1 MDATI
6 GYVSQV
12 REDLMDAAF
21 RTGRAR
27 PRRVRGGTRWLPSG
41 RVAVAL
47 ASVLVLVAA
56 GTLGWLL
63 KGGDVARISADR
75 PASGATGAT
84 GATGGAHR
92 AVLRDQ
98 AAGDQMEPAAAPAPQ
113 GFSVGELPERL
124 ARLDQA
130 DNGVAGQIAGSELPA
145 TENSIPLRDPSRII
159 RTAQMTVVIGRNS
172 FDEKFAQAQNVA
184 EVNGGFVQTSTGR
197 ERSGTLTMRV
207 PSRNFSSALA
217 GLRALGDVLLE
228 KVEGQDVTAEY
239 VDLQGRLKIAESRLD
254 VLFGLME
261 RATTIEQTIR
271 VQNALDET
279 QLRVENIKGQIKL
292 LKDRTSFATIRAE
305 LREEGV
311 EPQEAEVENP
321 SLPTAWDRA
330 IAGFIGVIAGVV
342 IGLGYLIPILVLAAA
357 VWFAVVLLRR
367 RRRAAA

>member
-27 PRRVRGGTRWLPSG
+27 PRRVRGGTRWLPSR
-41 RVAVAL
+41 RVAVPL

-56 GTLGWLL
+56 GTLGWFL
-63 KGGDVARISADR
+63 KDTDGVDRIAADSR
-75 PASGATGAT
+75 PAAPSPVAAPQEQHRELFREDAATTAALASQPEALDRRSAGFVAPE
-84 GATGGAHR
+84 
-92 AVLRDQ
+92 DQ
-98 AAGDQMEPAAAPAPQ
+98 AAPQGLEAPAIE
-113 GFSVGELPERL
+113 G
-124 ARLDQA
+124 
-130 DNGVAGQIAGSELPA
+130 
-145 TENSIPLRDPSRII
+145 SIPVQDPSRII
-159 RTAQMTVVIGRNS
+159 RTAQMTVVIGRNA

-217 GLRALGDVLLE
+217 GLRALGDVLVE

-271 VQNALDET
+271 VQNALDDT

-342 IGLGYLIPILVLAAA
+342 IGLGYLIPILVIAAA

>member
-6 GYVSQV
+6 GYVGQV

-27 PRRVRGGTRWLPSG
+27 PRRVRGGPRWLPPR
-41 RVAVAL
+41 RVAVVL
-47 ASVLVLVAA
+47 ASAVVLAAA
-56 GTLGWLL
+56 GALGWFL
-63 KGGDVARISADR
+63 KGGDTTRISADR

-84 GATGGAHR
+84 GATGGGDHR

-98 AAGDQMEPAAAPAPQ
+98 AASEQLVPAPAAPQTLPGALEPKSASLERSGNAAAGYVAPEEAPAIE
-113 GFSVGELPERL
+113 G
-124 ARLDQA
+124 
-130 DNGVAGQIAGSELPA
+130 
-145 TENSIPLRDPSRII
+145 SIPVQDPSRII

-207 PSRNFSSALA
+207 PSKNFSSALA

-228 KVEGQDVTAEY
+228 KIEGQDVTAEY
-239 VDLQGRLKIAESRLD
+239 VDLQGRLKIVEARLD

-261 RATTIEQTIR
+261 QAVTIDQTIR

-279 QLRVENIKGQIKL
+279 QLRAENIKGQIKL

-311 EPQEAEVENP
+311 EPHEAAVENP

-342 IGLGYLIPILVLAAA
+342 IGLGYLIPILVVVAA
-357 VWFAVVLLRR
+357 VWFAVVLVRR

>member
-27 PRRVRGGTRWLPSG
+27 PGARGGRRWLPSR

-47 ASVLVLVAA
+47 ASVLVFVAA
-56 GTLGWLL
+56 GTLGWFLNDTD
-63 KGGDVARISADR
+63 GVDRIAAER

-84 GATGGAHR
+84 GATGGTPRER
-92 AVLRDQ
+92 AIARDHGQ
-98 AAGDQMEPAAAPAPQ
+98 ADAAMPAPAAAEGYTFGNLSERTSMADEQAGGDAGFEAPAVEE
-113 GFSVGELPERL
+113 S
-124 ARLDQA
+124 
-130 DNGVAGQIAGSELPA
+130 IAV
-145 TENSIPLRDPSRII
+145 RDPSRII
-159 RTAQMTVVIGRNS
+159 RTAQMTVEIPRDS
-172 FDEKFAQAQNVA
+172 FDEKFAEAQGVA
-184 EVNGGFVQTSTGR
+184 EVNGGFVQTSTGA

-207 PSRNFSSALA
+207 PSKNFASAMD
-217 GLRALGDVLLE
+217 GLRALGDVKLE
-228 KVEGQDVTAEY
+228 KIQGQDVTAEY
-239 VDLQGRLKIAESRLD
+239 VDLQGRLKIGEARLD

-261 RATTIEQTIR
+261 QAVSIEQTIR
-271 VQNALDET
+271 VQNALDDT
-279 QLRVENIKGQIKL
+279 QLRVENLQGQIKL
-292 LKDRTSFATIRAE
+292 LRDRTSFATIRAL

-311 EPQEAEVENP
+311 KPKTEVVVKNP

-342 IGLGYLIPILVLAAA
+342 IGLGYLIPILVVATA
-357 VWFAVVLLRR
+357 VWFAVRLVR

>member
-27 PRRVRGGTRWLPSG
+27 PRRAGGPRWLPSR
-41 RVAVAL
+41 RVAIAL

-56 GTLGWLL
+56 GTLGWFL
-63 KGGDVARISADR
+63 KDGGVARIGADR

-84 GATGGAHR
+84 GGGPRQRDTA
-92 AVLRDQ
+92 DQ
-98 AAGDQMEPAAAPAPQ
+98 AAGDIAVPSPASVPGLAGYTDSANQRLAIRHEETLVGDAGVEAEAPAIE
-113 GFSVGELPERL
+113 G
-124 ARLDQA
+124 
-130 DNGVAGQIAGSELPA
+130 
-145 TENSIPLRDPSRII
+145 SIPVQDPSRII

-207 PSRNFSSALA
+207 PSKNFSSALA

-239 VDLQGRLKIAESRLD
+239 VDLQGRLKIAEARLD

-261 RATTIEQTIR
+261 RATSIEQTIR
-271 VQNALDET
+271 VQNALDDT

-311 EPQEAEVENP
+311 EPQEAQVENP

-342 IGLGYLIPILVLAAA
+342 IGLGYLIPILVIAAA

>member
-27 PRRVRGGTRWLPSG
+27 PRRVRGGPRWLPSR
-41 RVAVAL
+41 RVVVAL
-47 ASVLVLVAA
+47 ASVLVVVTA
-56 GTLGWLL
+56 GTLGWFLNDTD
-63 KGGDVARISADR
+63 GVDRIAAGSR
-75 PASGATGAT
+75 PAAPSPVAIPDERNQELFGHEDAATTAALASQPEALDRRSAGFVAPQ
-84 GATGGAHR
+84 
-92 AVLRDQ
+92 DQ
-98 AAGDQMEPAAAPAPQ
+98 AAPRGLEAPAI
-113 GFSVGELPERL
+113 EE
-124 ARLDQA
+124 
-130 DNGVAGQIAGSELPA
+130 
-145 TENSIPLRDPSRII
+145 SIPVQDPSRII

-239 VDLQGRLKIAESRLD
+239 VDLQGRLKIAESRLE
-254 VLFGLME
+254 VLFGLMD
-261 RATTIEQTIR
+261 RATTIDQTIR
-271 VQNALDET
+271 VENALNDT
-279 QLRVENIKGQIKL
+279 QLRIESIKGQIKL

-342 IGLGYLIPILVLAAA
+342 VGLGYLIPILVIAAA
-357 VWFAVVLLRR
+357 VWFAVVMLRR